1 MAPHATRPFE
11 NPTRMDLKES
21 SGSAIAYSFFKKVKK
36 RPTFFEKTIKKT
48 SQGKPCEVPT
58 FIQTYGQA
66 MGEEKPEEE
75 LMGKRKSSPRLATT
89 SKVML
94 LYLFMSNLNE
104 DIHNEFKFYRR
115 LFILLFFIL

>member
-1 MAPHATRPFE
+1 
-11 NPTRMDLKES
+11 
-21 SGSAIAYSFFKKVKK
+21 
-36 RPTFFEKTIKKT
+36 
-48 SQGKPCEVPT
+48 
-58 FIQTYGQA
+58 
-66 MGEEKPEEE
+66 
-75 LMGKRKSSPRLATT
+75 MGKRKSSPRLATT